1 MGREFERKYAATP
14 MILAEI
20 AAQYPNARR
29 IGMESTYYDTPS
41 GDFSARHITLRLR
54 RENGKC
60 VCTIKT
66 PLPDGG
72 RGEWECTAQT
82 IADGIA
88 SLVECGAPRE
98 ILDLSK
104 NGLTAVCGARF
115 TRLAVDLPTADG
127 TAELALD
134 SGRLYG
140 GGREIPLCEVEL
152 EKKSGSDAATA
163 ALAKAFAAQYC
174 LKSEE
179 KSKFRRAA
187 DLAQGV

>member
-14 MILAEI
+14 TILAEI

-29 IGMESTYYDTPS
+29 INMVSTYYDTPS

-88 SLVECGAPRE
+88 SLVACGAPRE
-98 ILDLSK
+98 ILALSK

-152 EKKSGSDAATA
+152 EKRSGSDAATA
-163 ALAKAFAAQYC
+163 ELAEAFAAQYC
-174 LKSEE
+174 LKPEE